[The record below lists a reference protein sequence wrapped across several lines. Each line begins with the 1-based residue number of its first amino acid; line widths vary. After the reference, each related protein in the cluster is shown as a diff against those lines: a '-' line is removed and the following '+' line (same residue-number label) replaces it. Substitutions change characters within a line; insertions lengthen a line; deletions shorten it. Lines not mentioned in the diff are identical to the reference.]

1 MGRRQRG
8 DLTSLVERVK
18 LVDLI
23 QEAHNSGARLDMACD
38 VAALSK
44 RTYRRWY
51 KAGNVQV
58 DLRPTAVRP
67 EPANKLTENERQ
79 QVLEVCNEPRFASL
93 PPSQI
98 VPTLLDEGVYIAS
111 ESTYYRVLKAN
122 EQVNHRGRSRQVMAR
137 SKPAAYQAKGPNE
150 IWSWDI
156 TYCAS
161 VIKGQFYYLFRLKMS
176 TP

>member
-8 DLTSLVERVK
+8 ELTSLTDRVK
-18 LVDLI
+18 LVELI
-23 QEAHNSGARLDMACD
+23 QDAHHSGARLDKACE
-38 VAALSK
+38 VALLSK

-51 KAGNVQV
+51 RAGNVQA

-67 EPANKLTENERQ
+67 EPANKLTDNERK
-79 QVLEVCNEPRFASL
+79 QVLEVCNEARFASL

-122 EQVNHRGRSRQVMAR
+122 EQVNHRGRSRQVMIR
-137 SKPAAYQAKGPNE
+137 SKPTAYQAKDTRCKIAIFYLIEKRYLKRRRRE
-150 IWSWDI
+150 IQ
-156 TYCAS
+156 YA
-161 VIKGQFYYLFRLKMS
+161 GQMA
-176 TP
+176 